1 MLVAVVISL
10 SAIPSRAAAV
20 DEWVMLERQL
30 SAPWPTLQRPDGSF
44 GDYVL
49 DSRPP
54 VGVRGLYGTAAMG
67 LALLQAGVRGGDEVA
82 IGSGFRALSH
92 ALAHIAVGRRAVFQ
106 NLALAAT
113 YDFARHRLR
122 SDPRFAALRPAL
134 KDRLRHMRLE
144 LLGGD
149 RPYYNYYLVEALLVL
164 ELRRCGL
171 TSGVRGSLLG
181 HLPAAVREAKL
192 VVSRQVRAAV
202 GRYVRRDASRGRT
215 AIISDPP
222 WNPLAY
228 HAFSLALLAQAIELL
243 GPQAPAP
250 ARALLV
256 DGARASAAL
265 IAPDGDVSYFGRSQ
279 EQAWALP
286 MTAYGAEVAAVQ
298 PGVSPVL
305 ARRLRTLS
313 LRVLARL
320 RDLYAGGPYG
330 LFITP
335 ALGEDLRGGIAG
347 LDAYAAAVTYSA
359 TTLIWLDRTI
369 ERLGASDV
377 RPLPLTSDRAGASV
391 LARGASA
398 FAVVRTANAWYVVK
412 QGPGQRVAGAPD
424 FSRDLR
430 YDFGLIALEARGAD
444 GAWRDV
450 LRLRPHVRGWDAAGP
465 NLLRGRAVYR
475 PYGRRLRATQGG
487 GTRVDVGFRDGPQRA
502 LRYATIIRYQ
512 PVRCGVRTIVATRH
526 GDRVEYSVFLK
537 AASAAS
543 DLTRHRI
550 LDAAQEVTFDQA
562 ARITI
567 DRRHYSSGRDADLV
581 RARIHFAPSTG
592 EPIVITITGR
602 AC

>member
-1 MLVAVVISL
+1 MLVAAFISL
-10 SAIPSRAAAV
+10 GALASRAAAD
-20 DEWVMLERQL
+20 DEWALLEHQM
-30 SAPWPTLQRPDGSF
+30 SAPWPALQRPDGSF
-44 GDYVL
+44 DDYVL
-49 DSRPP
+49 DGRPS

-67 LALLQAGVRGGDEVA
+67 LALLQAGVRSRDDLA
-82 IGSGFRALSH
+82 IGSGFRAVSH

-113 YDFARHRLR
+113 YNLARQRLS

-134 KDRLRHMRLE
+134 ETRLRRMRLE
-144 LLGGD
+144 VLGGD
-149 RPYYNYYLVEALLVL
+149 HRYYNYDLVEALLVL
-164 ELRRCGL
+164 QLRRCGL
-171 TSGVRGSLLG
+171 ASADRGSILG
-181 HLPAAVREAKL
+181 RLPVAVRQARL
-192 VVSRQVRAAV
+192 VLSRKVRAAV
-202 GRYVRRDASRGRT
+202 APYERRDGRDGRT

-243 GPQAPAP
+243 GPQAPASM
-250 ARALLV
+250 RALLV

-265 IAPDGDVSYFGRSQ
+265 IAPDGDLSYFGRSQ

-286 MTAYGAEVAAVQ
+286 MTAYGAEVAALQ

-305 ARRLRTLS
+305 RRRLRTLS
-313 LRVLARL
+313 LRALARL

-335 ALGEDLRGGIAG
+335 ALGEDLRGGISG

-359 TTLIWLDRTI
+359 TTLIWLDQTI
-369 ERLGASDV
+369 EQLDASELT
-377 RPLPLTSDRAGASV
+377 PLPLTSDPAGASV

-398 FAVVRTANAWYVVK
+398 FAVVRTATAWYVVK
-412 QGPGQRVAGAPD
+412 QGPGQRIAGAPD

-430 YDFGLIALEARGAD
+430 YDFGLISIEARGTD

-450 LRLRPHVRGWDAAGP
+450 LRLRPHPLGRDSAGP
-465 NLLRGRAVYR
+465 NLVRGRTVYR
-475 PYGRRLRATQGG
+475 PYGHRLRATQSGSVS
-487 GTRVDVGFRDGPQRA
+487 VDVGFRDGARRA
-502 LRYATIIRYQ
+502 LPHGTTIRYQ
-512 PVRCGVRTIVATRH
+512 PVRCGVRVILPTRH

-537 AASAAS
+537 ASSAAT
-543 DLTRHRI
+543 DPARRRI
-550 LDAAQEVTFDQA
+550 LDAAQVVTSDQP
-562 ARITI
+562 ARVTI

-592 EPIVITITGR
+592 KPIAITITGR
-602 AC
+602 NC

>member
-1 MLVAVVISL
+1 MLVAAVISL
-10 SAIPSRAAAV
+10 GVLTPRAAAD
-20 DEWVMLERQL
+20 DEWALLERQM
-30 SAPWPTLQRPDGSF
+30 SAPWPALQRPDGGF
-44 GDYVL
+44 DDYVL
-49 DSRPP
+49 DSTRP
-54 VGVRGLYGTAAMG
+54 VAARGLYGTAAMA
-67 LALLQAGVRGGDEVA
+67 LALLQAGVRGGDDVA

-113 YDFARHRLR
+113 YNLARHRLS

-134 KDRLRHMRLE
+134 EDRLRHMRLE
-144 LLGGD
+144 ILGGK

-171 TSGVRGSLLG
+171 ASGDRGSVLG
-181 HLPAAVREAKL
+181 RRSAAVRQAKR
-192 VVSRQVRAAV
+192 VVSRQVLAAAAP
-202 GRYVRRDASRGRT
+202 YERRDGRRGRT

-305 ARRLRTLS
+305 GRRLRTLS

-335 ALGEDLRGGIAG
+335 ALGEDVRGGISG

-369 ERLGASDV
+369 EQLDASDV
-377 RPLPLTSDRAGASV
+377 MPLPLTSDRAGASV
-391 LARGASA
+391 LAHGPSA
-398 FAVVRTANAWYVVK
+398 FAVVRTPNAWYVVK
-412 QGPGQRVAGAPD
+412 QGPGQRVADAPD

-430 YDFGLIALEARGAD
+430 YDFGVISLEARGAD

-450 LRLRPHVRGWDAAGP
+450 LRLRPHVLGRDGAGP
-465 NLLRGRAVYR
+465 NLLRGRTVYR
-475 PYGRRLRATQGG
+475 PYGRRLRASQGG
-487 GTRVDVGFRDGPQRA
+487 STSVDVRFRDGAQRT
-502 LRYATIIRYQ
+502 LPYATTIRYQ
-512 PVRCGVRTIVATRH
+512 PVRCGVRTIVPTRR
-526 GDRVEYSVFLK
+526 GDRVEYSVFVK
-537 AASAAS
+537 AVSATS
-543 DLTRHRI
+543 DPTRHRI
-550 LDAAQEVTFDQA
+550 LDAAQQVMFDQA
-562 ARITI
+562 AQVTI
-567 DRRHYSSGRDADLV
+567 GRRHYSSGRDADLV

-592 EPIVITITGR
+592 KPIAITITGR